1 MEEKKTNLFRE
12 KSLEAIQSP
21 ESLNDYLRVTSPG
34 VWLVLA
40 AVIALLVGMIL
51 WSVFGRID
59 TRLNVAVT
67 SSQGKAVCYV
77 PYDNLQKVMKS
88 GKVTVEDK
96 EYALVV
102 TTEPEVV
109 IVSES
114 MNPYTRIAGALNIGD
129 MTVEV
134 PLETAPE
141 DGVYTGTVVTESLQP
156 ISLLLK
162 Q

>member
-12 KSLEAIQSP
+12 KSLDAIQSP
-21 ESLNDYLRVTSPG
+21 EALNDYLRVTSPG
-34 VWLVLA
+34 VWLVLS

-59 TRLNVAVT
+59 TKLNVAVA
-67 SSQGKAVCYV
+67 SSEGRAVCYV
-77 PYDNLQKVMKS
+77 PYDALQKVMNS
-88 GKVTVEDK
+88 GKVTVDGR
-96 EYALVV
+96 EYALAA
-102 TTEPEVV
+102 TAEPDVV
-109 IVSES
+109 IVSET
-114 MNPYTRIAGALNIGD
+114 MNPYIRIAGSLRIGD

-141 DGVYTGTVVTESLQP
+141 DNVYTGTVVTETLQP

-162 Q
+162 